1 MRYMYRGAYP
11 GVGAC
16 PGHYST
22 LFKRHGDSPSLAI
35 SILVTKLTTT
45 LPSPPALL
53 VSMATP
59 SGPEEGV
66 TDGGTCAELRTPSM
80 ETVSVLMVCNNRVL
94 AHKLINRKEYTC
106 TCTYTC
112 MYMYKQH
119 VHVHGAFYAT
129 QVSAPFKESV

>member
-16 PGHYST
+16 PGHYGT
-22 LFKRHGDSPSLAI
+22 LFKWQRGSPSLAI

-45 LPSPPALL
+45 RPSPPALL
-53 VSMATP
+53 VSMAIP
-59 SGPEEGV
+59 SEPEGGV
-66 TDGGTCAELRTPSM
+66 ADGGTCTELRTPSM

-94 AHKLINRKEYTC
+94 AHTLVNRKKYTS
-106 TCTYTC
+106 TC
-112 MYMYKQH
+112 MYKQH

-129 QVSAPFKESV
+129 QASAPFKESV